1 MPENKLSP
9 RTRLRHTKIVA
20 TLGPACWDDDG
31 IKTLIRAGV
40 DVFRINMAHGNRAEH
55 EIRLEAIR
63 KVAGETAREIGI
75 LADLAGPKIRLGT
88 LPDGK
93 IECAAGSL
101 IRFVRGD
108 ESPDPERLV
117 TTYAPLIDELE
128 TGRKVMLADG
138 TVILE
143 VEKIEEDAAVCRVT
157 QAGLVRS
164 GQGVN
169 LPGLKL
175 SVPTLGRQD
184 RENAVWA
191 ARNDI
196 DFLGLSFVRSAADV
210 EELKTLIETEGANTH
225 VIAKIEKPEA
235 LDDIDAIVKTA
246 DGIMIARGDLGV
258 EIDIAKVPVVQK
270 QIITMCRRFHKPV
283 IVATQMLDSMQHSRV
298 PTRAEATDVANAI
311 LDGADACMLSGET
324 AIGEYPCETV
334 EMMGRIAM
342 ATEEGYKTPPG
353 GVPTRTDTEAA
364 GVPEITR
371 GVVRAAGELAESIDA
386 RVVVVASESGATART
401 VSNSRFMV
409 PTIGISE
416 SRATLR
422 KMCLYWGV
430 QPLDGCP
437 TDHPSKI
444 LDFVV
449 THAREAGYL
458 DSGDRVV
465 MIAGTG
471 LRVSQHNLIVV
482 HELD

>member
-1 MPENKLSP
+1 MPENRLSP

-20 TLGPACWDDDG
+20 TLGPACWDKDG
-31 IKTLIRAGV
+31 IQALIRAGV
-40 DVFRINMAHGNRAEH
+40 NVFRINMAHGNRAEH

-63 KVAGETAREIGI
+63 KAAKESAREIAI

-93 IECAAGSL
+93 IECVAGSL

-108 ESPDPERLV
+108 ESSDPERLV
-117 TTYAPLIDELE
+117 TTHTPLIDELE

-143 VEKIEEDAAVCRVT
+143 VEKIEEDAALCRVI
-157 QAGLVRS
+157 QPGMIRS

-175 SVPTLGRQD
+175 SAPALGKDD

-196 DFLGLSFVRSAADV
+196 DYLGLSFVRSADDV
-210 EELKTLIETEGANTH
+210 EELKTLIETEGAITH

-235 LDDIDAIVKTA
+235 LDDLDAIVKTA

-270 QIITMCRRFHKPV
+270 QIIAMCRRFHKPV

-311 LDGADACMLSGET
+311 FDGADACMLSGET
-324 AIGEYPCETV
+324 AIGRYPCEAV

-353 GVPTRTDTEAA
+353 DVTTGTETA

-386 RVVVVASESGATART
+386 RVIAVASMSGATART

-409 PTIGISE
+409 PTIGVSE

-458 DSGDRVV
+458 NSGDRVV